1 MDIEEAIETAIG
13 YEKRIRDIYRQASST
28 CNDETGVKIFSVL
41 ADEEQGHLDY
51 LRAKLVEWRQTG
63 TVTPRKMHSSIP
75 SGRVAE
81 KSLDRVSS
89 GVSGIDCT
97 RDLEL
102 LERALEMEKETSG
115 FYEKMVSEL
124 DAEGQRLFGPF
135 IDIELGHLKIVQ
147 AEIDNLRGLG
157 YWFDFQEFDLEA
169 G

>member
-1 MDIEEAIETAIG
+1 MDIEEAIETAID
-13 YEKRIRDIYRQASST
+13 YETRIRDIYRQASST
-28 CNDETGVKIFSVL
+28 CDDDIGRKIFSQL

-51 LRAKLVEWRQTG
+51 LQAKLVEWKQTG
-63 TVTPRKMHSSIP
+63 AVTPQRIRSSIP
-75 SGRVAE
+75 PGKSVE
-81 KSLDRVSS
+81 KSVNKVSS
-89 GVSGIDCT
+89 GVSGIDCA

-124 DAEGQRLFGPF
+124 DAEGQELFGPF
-135 IDIELGHLKIVQ
+135 VDIEQGHLKIVQ
-147 AEIDNLRGLG
+147 AEIDHLRGLG